1 MPYTKGQLDPPT
13 KAIAESSIK
22 SLNFE
27 LTNLTPSAL
36 ITLVEIDLQQLLTTR
51 HIENLSS
58 QAKEIGFNKNLQ
70 DSVLRFHNNIK
81 IINSYVVWQNNTY
94 YPAPILTEGFETS
107 SKGTLPQPT
116 LSISSQSETG
126 SDQLALLKHE
136 IRKFGDIIGAKVT
149 RRRTFAKYLDT
160 KNFLASA
167 SLVKNKRTLGQVL
180 PVGYE
185 PDPYAELPTEV
196 YYIERKIAENKSTLK
211 YQLSSIFDLEG
222 IKLPKRMIVS
232 DKCMWQY
239 RGCGC
244 WYQHAETLANDPLTN
259 KPEINRD
266 YPEDGQNVP
275 VLRKAGL
282 KKLPTASTI
291 GKLKENSGT
300 GVGLPT
306 VAPPVADDND
316 EKITEIIGGPLAGG
330 LSLWSIDANTG
341 NKVDNSSSAGEGD
354 ENYYAYNKGVSVFLY
369 KDDIKYYYV
378 ARRDMTKAENK
389 KNPPPNTDY
398 WVADECSK
406 TLTGCRLRW
415 GLYSQGGVEN
425 NKNGDQSCAITP
437 GKLPFGGFPAA
448 RKLGQG

>member
-1 MPYTKGQLDPPT
+1 MPYTGDQLDPPT

-36 ITLVEIDLQQLLTTR
+36 ITLIEIDLQKLLTTK

-58 QAKEIGFNKNLQ
+58 QAKEIGFKKNLT

-81 IINSYVVWQNNTY
+81 IINSYVIWQNNTY

-116 LSISSQSETG
+116 LSIASQSAG
-126 SDQLALLKHE
+126 AQDQIALLKHE

-149 RRRTFAKYLDT
+149 RRRTFAKYLDAD
-160 KNFLASA
+160 NFLPSA
-167 SLVKNKRTLGQVL
+167 HYIHKSALGQQL

-185 PDPYAELPTEV
+185 PDPYAELPTDV
-196 YYIERKIAENKSTLK
+196 YYIERKISENKSAIQ
-211 YQLSSIFDLEG
+211 YQLSSILDLEG
-222 IKLPKRMIVS
+222 IKLPKRMVVA

-244 WYQHAETLANDPLTN
+244 WYQHAETNGIDPVSKEN
-259 KPEINRD
+259 EINRED
-266 YPEDGQNVP
+266 FEDGQNVP

-282 KKLPTASTI
+282 KKLPTKTTK
-291 GKLKENSGT
+291 GKLAENNGN

-306 VAPPVADDND
+306 IAPPVADDND
-316 EKITEIIGGPLAGG
+316 EKIIDIIGHEAGRLALG
-330 LSLWSIDANTG
+330 LLPWDIN
-341 NKVDNSSSAGEGD
+341 AGEG
-354 ENYYAYNKGVSVFLY
+354 YNKGTVVYLL
-369 KDDIKYYYV
+369 KDDIKYYFV
-378 ARRDMTKAENK
+378 AKRDITMDENK
-389 KNPPPNTDY
+389 NFPPPNTDY

-406 TLTGCRLRW
+406 TLKGCRLRW
-415 GLYSQGGVEN
+415 GLQATGGVVN
-425 NKNGDQSCAITP
+425 TGGDQSCAITP
-437 GKLPFGGFPAA
+437 GSLPFGGFPAA
-448 RKLGQG
+448 RKIQGT

>member
-1 MPYTKGQLDPPT
+1 MPSPYENGQLKKPT

-36 ITLVEIDLQQLLTTR
+36 ITLIEIDLQKLLTTK

-58 QAKEIGFNKNLQ
+58 QAKEIGFKKNIS
-70 DSVLRFHNNIK
+70 DAVLRFHNNIK

-116 LSISSQSETG
+116 LSIVSQSETG
-126 SDQLALLKHE
+126 ADQIALLKHE

-149 RRRTFAKYLDT
+149 RRRTFAKYLDAD
-160 KNFLASA
+160 NFLPSA
-167 SLVKNKRTLGQVL
+167 RFIHKSALGQQL

-185 PDPYAELPTEV
+185 PDPYAELPTDV
-196 YYIERKIAENKSTLK
+196 YYIERKISENKSAIK
-211 YQLSSIFDLEG
+211 YQLSSVLDLEG

-244 WYQHAETLANDPLTN
+244 WYQHAETLANDPLTD
-259 KPEINRD
+259 KPELPTNNSK
-266 YPEDGQNVP
+266 DGQNVP

-282 KKLPTASTI
+282 KKLPTSETV
-291 GKLKENSGT
+291 GKLNESVGT

-306 VAPPVADDND
+306 KAPPVADDND
-316 EKITEIIGGPLAGG
+316 EKITEIIGDPLRGG
-330 LSLWSIDANTG
+330 LSQWSIDATTG
-341 NKVDNSSSAGEGD
+341 DKVVSNGGEGD
-354 ENYYAYNKGVSVFLY
+354 ENYYAYYKGISVFLY
-369 KDDIKYYYV
+369 KDDIKYYFV
-378 ARRDMTKAENK
+378 AKRNMTKTENK
-389 KNPPPNTDY
+389 NSPPPNTDY

-415 GLYSQGGVEN
+415 GLHAQGGVEN
-425 NKNGDQSCAITP
+425 NKNGPQSCAIIP

-448 RKLGQG
+448 RKIQG

>member
-1 MPYTKGQLDPPT
+1 MPYINGQLDPPT

-58 QAKEIGFNKNLQ
+58 QAKEIGLNKNLK

-149 RRRTFAKYLDT
+149 RRRTFAKYLDA
-160 KNFLASA
+160 KNFLPSA
-167 SLVKNKRTLGQVL
+167 SLARNKTTLGQVL

-244 WYQHAETLANDPLTN
+244 WYQHAD
-259 KPEINRD
+259 KPEISPTKD
-266 YPEDGQNVP
+266 PVTGEYDDGQNVP

-282 KKLPTASTI
+282 KKLPTAKTI

-316 EKITEIIGGPLAGG
+316 EKITEIIGGSLQGG
-330 LSLWSIDANTG
+330 LSLWSVDANTEK
-341 NKVDNSSSAGEGD
+341 KVVTNGGEGD
-354 ENYYAYNKGVSVFLY
+354 ENYYAYYKGVSVFLY

-378 ARRDMTKAENK
+378 ARRDITKAENK

-425 NKNGDQSCAITP
+425 NKNGEQSCAITR

-448 RKLGQG
+448 RKVGQG

>member
-1 MPYTKGQLDPPT
+1 MSLPNSPYDKEGNLKSPT
-13 KAIAESSIK
+13 KAIAQSSIK

-36 ITLVEIDLQQLLTTR
+36 ITLIEIDLQKLLTTK

-58 QAKEIGFNKNLQ
+58 QAKEIGFKKNIS
-70 DSVLRFHNNIK
+70 DAVLRFHNNIK

-116 LSISSQSETG
+116 LSIVSQSETG
-126 SDQLALLKHE
+126 ADQIALLKHE

-149 RRRTFAKYLDT
+149 RRRTFAKYLDAD
-160 KNFLASA
+160 NFLPSA
-167 SLVKNKRTLGQVL
+167 QFIHKSALGQQL

-185 PDPYAELPTEV
+185 PDPYAELPTDV
-196 YYIERKIAENKSTLK
+196 YYIERKISENKSAIK
-211 YQLSSIFDLEG
+211 YQLSSVLDLEG
-222 IKLPKRMIVS
+222 IKLPKRVVVS

-244 WYQHAETLANDPLTN
+244 WYQHIDGTELSSVSPTN
-259 KPEINRD
+259 TTNGK
-266 YPEDGQNVP
+266 NVP

-282 KKLPTASTI
+282 KKLPTSKTI
-291 GKLKENSGT
+291 GKLKESVGT

-306 VAPPVADDND
+306 VAPPVADDNNERIGD
-316 EKITEIIGGPLAGG
+316 IIGFKSPFVGDFAKWDIDSHTSTKPPAGP
-330 LSLWSIDANTG
+330 IPEVKT
-341 NKVDNSSSAGEGD
+341 
-354 ENYYAYNKGVSVFLY
+354 AYSKGAVVFLA

-378 ARRDMTKAENK
+378 ARRDITMDENK
-389 KNPPPNTDY
+389 NSPPPNTDY

-415 GLYSQGGVEN
+415 GLYAQGGVEN
-425 NKNGDQSCAITP
+425 NKNGPQSCAIIP

-448 RKLGQG
+448 RKIQG